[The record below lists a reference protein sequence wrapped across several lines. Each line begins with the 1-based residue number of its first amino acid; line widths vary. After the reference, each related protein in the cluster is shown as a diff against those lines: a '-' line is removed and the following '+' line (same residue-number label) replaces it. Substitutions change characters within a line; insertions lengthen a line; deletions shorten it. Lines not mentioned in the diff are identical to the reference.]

1 MNEQVNLDINYK
13 TLIKEKLLD
22 AYEKNPIVVEK
33 ILQLKEK
40 ANLTEYSPNSYQVR
54 AFFNSYYLAGIVV
67 ALCPEATNF
76 ITTAL
81 DFNSDIYSVL
91 KTIGLNFDPIE
102 ELEKRKEQKIQ
113 EQKLISE
120 TKDIAENVNE
130 STTVYPEYEDARRHF
145 DEIRKQNKQENSS

>member
-1 MNEQVNLDINYK
+1 MDEQINLDIDYK

-22 AYEKNPIVVEK
+22 AYEQNPIVVEK

-40 ANLTEYSPNSYQVR
+40 ANLSEYSKHNYQAI
-54 AFFNSYYLAGIVV
+54 AFFNSYYLAGIIV

-81 DFNSDIYSVL
+81 EFNSDLYSVL
-91 KTIGLNFDPIE
+91 QTIGLNFDPIE
-102 ELEKRKEQKIQ
+102 ELEKRKEQKKQ

-120 TKDIAENVNE
+120 KKDMTKNINE

-145 DEIRKQNKQENSS
+145 DEMRKQNKQDNSS